1 MLCTV
6 GCKLQQKELGGRA
19 SLVPLAR
26 ELQQKEL
33 GVGASFTAGLI
44 PDFMKPA
51 VNPSEQTLL
60 LPEMLSTSAIVKTV
74 VSDDKILEIVTYQ

>member
-1 MLCTV
+1 M
-6 GCKLQQKELGGRA
+6 
-19 SLVPLAR
+19 VPLAR

-51 VNPSEQTLL
+51 VNPSEQSLL
-60 LPEMLSTSAIVKTV
+60 LPEMLEL
-74 VSDDKILEIVTYQ
+74 ILCDQRDHGMRGDPNVEGREPLRID